1 MTPGHL
7 GAGQEFSQEKAGRSS
22 QKKSEK
28 MGKQNNRY
36 PVGNRWH
43 SLKRA
48 ISKGT
53 DGGEGWR
60 RLGLATGKQGPE
72 GEGRNQKLNLRQWP
86 L

>member
-1 MTPGHL
+1 
-7 GAGQEFSQEKAGRSS
+7 
-22 QKKSEK
+22 

-48 ISKGT
+48 ISEGT

-60 RLGLATGKQGPE
+60 RLGLATGNRALRGRE
-72 GEGRNQKLNLRQWP
+72 GTRN
-86 L
+86 